1 MRIGVITFHAS
12 HNYGSMLQAW
22 ALQTYLEKQGHKV
35 DIVNY
40 RSKIQR
46 SIYHKPISISRG
58 DVELASVKRL
68 LFYPQSIQ
76 PLYKKWHL
84 FEDFL
89 ADELKTSDEFRSTE
103 QLSALNNRYDLLI
116 CGSDQLWNT
125 NAPDNGVA
133 YFGNWYTGR
142 KISFAASLGP
152 EPEKCN
158 RVFLHQQIYGFEA
171 VSLREQR
178 SLDFL
183 LQNGIIQ
190 NGCVVCDPTLLLD
203 AQDYDSIVADEPL
216 IKGDYV
222 FFYTPVGL
230 HHAYFDIG
238 SGIGREMDCKVVTD
252 KAYYPKDIK
261 KYGNIESYIPT
272 GPKEFLNLIR
282 HAKCVCGGSFHLQVF
297 SVLFHKNF
305 YCINGDKDSR
315 TNNLLSVLGL
325 KDRIISLESPHSKA
339 PLEITDYDCVYERL
353 NNYRQTSIA
362 FLQETT
368 QEGKGQWASDK

>member
-1 MRIGVITFHAS
+1 MRIGIITFHAS

-22 ALQTYLEKQGHKV
+22 ALQTYLEKQGHEV
-35 DIVNY
+35 EVVNY

-46 SIYHKPISISRG
+46 VVYHKPISFVRS
-58 DVELASVKRL
+58 DVALASMKRL
-68 LFYPQSIQ
+68 LMFPQSIR
-76 PLYKKWHL
+76 PSYKKWHL

-89 ADELKTSDEFRSTE
+89 AKELKTTE
-103 QLSALNNRYDLLI
+103 ENHTIEELLELNSSYAFLI
-116 CGSDQLWNT
+116 CGSDQIWNT
-125 NAPDNGVA
+125 NAPDSGEV
-133 YFGNWYTGR
+133 YYGNWFQGK
-142 KISFAASLGP
+142 KIAYATSLGQ

-158 RVFLHQQIYGFEA
+158 CEFLHLQIHGFDA

-203 AQDYDSIVADEPL
+203 AQDYDSIMSDEPL
-216 IKGDYV
+216 VKGDYV

-230 HHAYFDIG
+230 PYAYFDIV
-238 SGIGREMDCKVVTD
+238 SSIGYELGCKVITE

-261 KYGNIESYIPT
+261 KYGNIEPYIPT

-297 SVLFHKNF
+297 SILFQKDF

-315 TNNLLSVLGL
+315 TNHLLNQLGL
-325 KDRIISLESPHSKA
+325 QDRIISLRKPNHKA
-339 PLEITDYDCVYERL
+339 TLKIDYTDGIWQALHDYRVSSIQFITQYVHE
-353 NNYRQTSIA
+353 
-362 FLQETT
+362 
-368 QEGKGQWASDK
+368 